1 MNKKLNKIDV
11 FSIVLGSIIGW
22 GGSFMLPGTKFLNEA
37 GVINTTIGLF
47 FRSLIYNNHTKFLL
61 CNVRKS
67 Q

>member
-22 GGSFMLPGTKFLNEA
+22 GGSFMLPGTKFFKRSWSNKYYHR
-37 GVINTTIGLF
+37 TF